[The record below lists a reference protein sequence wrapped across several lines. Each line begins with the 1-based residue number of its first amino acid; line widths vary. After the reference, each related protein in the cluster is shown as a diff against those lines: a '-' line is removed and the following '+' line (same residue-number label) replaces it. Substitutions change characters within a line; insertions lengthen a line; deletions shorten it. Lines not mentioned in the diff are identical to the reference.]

1 MVLQVL
7 DHPDVKLYSDDTNRG
22 RIEGSEGGRV
32 PDKYMVIRNNDL
44 VNIRY
49 ILVYKHGLN
58 PRPAVGQPRSS
69 SWVSAQLYQHRMV
82 LFHLAYILLLAA
94 IGLCNSTWIQR
105 WLRKLGWKEE

>member
-1 MVLQVL
+1 M
-7 DHPDVKLYSDDTNRG
+7 KLYSDDTSRG
-22 RIEGSEGGRV
+22 RAEGSEGGRV
-32 PDKYMVIRNNDL
+32 PDKYMVIRNNEL

-58 PRPAVGQPRSS
+58 PRPAGGQLRSS

-82 LFHLAYILLLAA
+82 LVHLAYILLLAA

-105 WLRKLGWKEE
+105 WFRKLGWKED